1 VVVAFLF
8 SGDFE
13 RQAASAILQA
23 QRDIAAVQEVH
34 VEVDPAAL
42 RAAEANL
49 FAAYTAFN
57 ERRYE
62 AAFDAASRASQ
73 AAQHLLAS
81 RAHNTSA
88 RHHVFYVLHNV
99 LTVGRIGFETG
110 KLPIAD
116 GLKEEADAP
125 KSRRP
130 R

>member
-1 VVVAFLF
+1 MGTRAWLWPVLAAVALVVAVAFLF

-42 RAAEANL
+42 RAAEADL

-62 AAFDAASRASQ
+62 AALDAASRASQ
-73 AAQHLLAS
+73 AAQHL
-81 RAHNTSA
+81 
-88 RHHVFYVLHNV
+88 
-99 LTVGRIGFETG
+99 G
-110 KLPIAD
+110 
-116 GLKEEADAP
+116 P
-125 KSRRP
+125 K
-130 R
+130 